1 MIVGVP
7 TASGDEARVAV
18 VPGVAEDLLEDGHEV
33 LVEAGAGET
42 AGFDDDAYRE
52 AGCDVLD
59 DRAAVFDR
67 ADVIFEVEALGAI
80 EDGDAEVYREG
91 QTVIGLLGPYEV
103 DDDVLETL
111 AERQVSAFA
120 LELIPRISRAQS
132 MDALSSMANLAG
144 YKATVLAASELD
156 KLVPM
161 QMTAAGTVQ
170 PADVFVIGA
179 GVAGLQAITTADRLG
194 ASVRAYDIRPEAAE
208 EIESVG
214 ADFVE
219 LDVHADDAADEEGH
233 AQEMDEEFYRK
244 QRAQLGEEVAEAD
257 VVITT
262 AAIPGGPAPR
272 LVTEEAVAAMDH
284 GSVIVDLAADGGGNC
299 DVTEADERVE
309 YEGVTVFGPTNL
321 PSTLPRTASD
331 LYANNLRNL
340 FDLLVEEGD
349 LAIDTD
355 DEIVDA
361 TLLTHDGTVRAPH
374 EDDGETDGDDETDAG
389 EGATDADEANGDGTA
404 DENGDDTDD
413 AADRGD
419 DAETNGDTQDSPT
432 DGGNDA

>member
-1 MIVGVP
+1 
-7 TASGDEARVAV
+7 
-18 VPGVAEDLLEDGHEV
+18 
-33 LVEAGAGET
+33 
-42 AGFDDDAYRE
+42 
-52 AGCDVLD
+52 
-59 DRAAVFDR
+59 
-67 ADVIFEVEALGAI
+67 
-80 EDGDAEVYREG
+80 
-91 QTVIGLLGPYEV
+91 
-103 DDDVLETL
+103 
-111 AERQVSAFA
+111 
-120 LELIPRISRAQS
+120 
-132 MDALSSMANLAG
+132 
-144 YKATVLAASELD
+144 VLAANELA

-179 GVAGLQAITTADRLG
+179 GVAGLQAITTGDRLG

-272 LVTEEAVAAMDH
+272 LVTEDAVAAMDH

-299 DVTEADERVE
+299 DVTEPDNAVE

-321 PSTLPRTASD
+321 PSTLPRTASE

-374 EDDGETDGDDETDAG
+374 EDNGESEG
-389 EGATDADEANGDGTA
+389 EEGT
-404 DENGDDTDD
+404 DENGDDTN
-413 AADRGD
+413 
-419 DAETNGDTQDSPT
+419 AETQDSPT